1 MGVALAVFTM
11 GVVNPI
17 IKPVFTSLYGCNKEE
32 HQWPRSLLMVYK
44 LFSVFFTVKSILA
57 TGFTVGKTP
66 HITI

>member
-44 LFSVFFTVKSILA
+44 LFSVFFH
-57 TGFTVGKTP
+57 GKVNSCN
-66 HITI
+66 